1 MAKQPTTPKSLQSR
15 DKAPPVGETGMGAD
29 PSSRSNPDTDSKQSN
44 MQDNEVDET
53 DQDIADMTA
62 EQELVAND
70 APEPDEALDTE
81 LAEGDDSE
89 KVQQDEDEEIL
100 VRLLHP
106 EGVQHING
114 HPLETE
120 TVIPM
125 KRKDVTNHQERGVA
139 MEEVGDDYDG
149 EVYDVSKPWAPEQ
162 KDKHGNVITSEEI
175 ASEEA

>member
-1 MAKQPTTPKSLQSR
+1 MAKQPTTPRSLQSR
-15 DKAPPVGETGMGAD
+15 DKALPVGESGMGID
-29 PSSRSNPDTDSKQSN
+29 PSSRPNPDTDFKQPS
-44 MQDNEVDET
+44 ET
-53 DQDIADMTA
+53 DQDIADMIA

-70 APEPDEALDTE
+70 APEPDEALDME
-81 LAEGDDSE
+81 LAEGDDAE
-89 KVQQDEDEEIL
+89 EVEQDEDEEIL

-106 EGVQHING
+106 EGVQHVNG
-114 HPLETE
+114 HPLETA

-125 KRKDVTNHQERGVA
+125 KRKDMANHQERGVA

-162 KDKHGNVITSEEI
+162 KDKYGNVITSEEI

>member
-15 DKAPPVGETGMGAD
+15 DKAPPVGESGMGTD
-29 PSSRSNPDTDSKQSN
+29 PSGRSNPDTDSKQPS
-44 MQDNEVDET
+44 DT

-62 EQELVAND
+62 EQELAAND
-70 APEPDEALDTE
+70 APEPDEPLDADLVE
-81 LAEGDDSE
+81 GNDVEEAE
-89 KVQQDEDEEIL
+89 QDEDEEIL
-100 VRLLHP
+100 VRLLHA

-125 KRKDVTNHQERGVA
+125 KRKDVINHQERGVA

-162 KDKHGNVITSEEI
+162 KDKYGNVITSEEI